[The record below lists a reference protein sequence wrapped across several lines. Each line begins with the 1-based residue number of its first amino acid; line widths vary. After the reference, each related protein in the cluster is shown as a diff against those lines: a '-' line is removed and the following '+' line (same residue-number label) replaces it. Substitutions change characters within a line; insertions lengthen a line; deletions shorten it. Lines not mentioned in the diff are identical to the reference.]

1 MRSTRSGGFTL
12 LEVLVATVIM
22 AIAVTA
28 LLSGL
33 SGAVRNASRLRDH
46 DRVAQLAR
54 LRMNELLVDP
64 GLPRNASL
72 DGRFD
77 GPIAGTLDA
86 GWQALVTP
94 FSTPPAPAPQ
104 MPALDRVVLQVW
116 WNDGGNRHTF
126 TLEGYK
132 EHILVADDIAAARA
146 AR

>member
-1 MRSTRSGGFTL
+1 MRHPRTRGFTL

-46 DRVAQLAR
+46 DRVALLAR

-72 DGRFD
+72 EGRFD
-77 GPIAGTLDA
+77 GPMAGTLDA
-86 GWQALVTP
+86 GWHALVTP

-104 MPALDRVVLQVW
+104 MPA
-116 WNDGGNRHTF
+116 
-126 TLEGYK
+126 
-132 EHILVADDIAAARA
+132 
-146 AR
+146 

>member
-1 MRSTRSGGFTL
+1 MRHPRTRGFTL

-28 LLSGL
+28 LMSGL

-64 GLPRNASL
+64 TLPRNAAL
-72 DGRFD
+72 EGRFD
-77 GPIAGTLDA
+77 GSIAGNLNA
-86 GWQALVTP
+86 GWQALLMP
-94 FSTPPAPAPQ
+94 FSTPPAPGPG
-104 MPALDRVVLQVW
+104 MPALDRVVLQIW
-116 WNDGGNRHTF
+116 WIDGSNRHTF

-132 EHILVADDIAAARA
+132 EHILVADDLAAAAR
-146 AR
+146 

>member
-28 LLSGL
+28 LLTGL

-86 GWQALVTP
+86 GWQRWPPTAPSVTSICP
-94 FSTPPAPAPQ
+94 TASRSKPCC
-104 MPALDRVVLQVW
+104 R
-116 WNDGGNRHTF
+116 R
-126 TLEGYK
+126 
-132 EHILVADDIAAARA
+132 
-146 AR
+146 

>member
-1 MRSTRSGGFTL
+1 MMRHPRTRGFTL

-28 LLSGL
+28 LMSGL

-54 LRMNELLVDP
+54 LRMNELLVDST
-64 GLPRNASL
+64 LPRNAAL
-72 DGRFD
+72 EGRFD
-77 GPIAGTLDA
+77 GSIAGNLDA

-94 FSTPPAPAPQ
+94 FSTPPAPGSG
-104 MPALDRVVLQVW
+104 MPALDRVVLQIW
-116 WNDGGNRHTF
+116 WIDGSNRHTF

-132 EHILVADDIAAARA
+132 EHILVADDLAAAAR
-146 AR
+146 

>member
-1 MRSTRSGGFTL
+1 MRRTRTGGFTL

-64 GLPRNASL
+64 ALPRNAAL
-72 DGRFD
+72 EGRFE
-77 GPIAGTLDA
+77 GPMAGALDA

-94 FSTPPAPAPQ
+94 FSTPPAPGPG
-104 MPALDRVVLQVW
+104 MLALDRVVLQIW

-132 EHILVADDIAAARA
+132 EHTLAADDFAAAA
-146 AR
+146 P

>member
-1 MRSTRSGGFTL
+1 MQRSRTRGFTL

-64 GLPRNASL
+64 ALPRNASL
-72 DGRFD
+72 EGRIE
-77 GPIAGTLDA
+77 GPMAGTLDA

-94 FSTPPAPAPQ
+94 FSTPPSPGPG
-104 MPALDRVVLQVW
+104 MLALDRVVLQIW
-116 WNDGGNRHTF
+116 WNDGGNRHAF

-132 EHILVADDIAAARA
+132 EHTLVADDIAAAGTP
-146 AR
+146 